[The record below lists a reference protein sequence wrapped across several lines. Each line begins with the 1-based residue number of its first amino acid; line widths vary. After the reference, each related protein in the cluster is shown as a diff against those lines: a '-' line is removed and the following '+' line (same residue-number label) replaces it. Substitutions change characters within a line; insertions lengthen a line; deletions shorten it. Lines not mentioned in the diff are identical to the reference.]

1 MSSSPPLQSL
11 DNNNMPS
18 SVPGFRRLVPAPV
31 STSQSTSSGSDQGPS
46 LLSHLRPR
54 AKQTKIACESCRKRK
69 AKCCGER
76 PKCRG
81 CINRDVQC
89 HYQASNWDLKRKYD
103 EIREKSNIYEQL
115 CYLLTCLPEQEAQG
129 ILCRLREGADV
140 ATTMRQ
146 VKDGDLPL
154 QPAWAPETRLHYQF
168 PYSTSMPAALLS
180 PDNPYLG
187 STVFEITSHAL
198 PQSAEQTEAWASQS
212 ESIYMTP
219 YNIAE
224 LMDPYIPN
232 IQISKWTSVET
243 DDELLRALLRAY
255 FLHDYANY
263 TCFQKDIFLQAMRD
277 SDTRFCSPL
286 LVNAVLAEACHSY
299 RKATYRA
306 QYWRPETL
314 GYRFLAEA
322 KRLWALE
329 SGKCKLTT
337 LHAAMVLHVIYTM
350 NGMDQVGISYLL
362 QSVQLAQNLKLFA
375 PEQTEGRTKTARVFT
390 AWALYRWQS
399 LQAFH
404 NMRASLIRGPPATPM
419 PDLDEEPSWYGEL
432 WLRYPPSSTLVP
444 MHFGYVY
451 RAQTELRRIAN
462 DISCIIFAGQKTARS
477 LPASELDRL
486 QKVLDDWYIGLPEP
500 IKSHKAVLPCQL
512 IMHMEY
518 CVLLF
523 KVAQMVQD
531 EMKPPS
537 LSTGVKAVNNNTQPS
552 KAVAYALRCLET
564 VLRLYYLRHSFE
576 HGDTYLTYFLSILAN
591 TTIENMNRDSVSPDD
606 VKTLKILRATLLL
619 AVKGLYDQ
627 GQHVYVSSAM
637 CRLIRD
643 RMTKEDMNALRRHT
657 TWKDDQPLVPHYVRS
672 TFPVTIVMLEEDW
685 QMETV
690 ENLAKKYDQLALE
703 ANEGES
709 SMVITPDRKSEQAG

>member
-1 MSSSPPLQSL
+1 MQGLHQQGCPMPL
-11 DNNNMPS
+11 
-18 SVPGFRRLVPAPV
+18 PGCKL
-31 STSQSTSSGSDQGPS
+31 GP
-46 LLSHLRPR
+46 
-54 AKQTKIACESCRKRK
+54 K
-69 AKCCGER
+69 AER
-76 PKCRG
+76 E
-81 CINRDVQC
+81 V
-89 HYQASNWDLKRKYD
+89 
-103 EIREKSNIYEQL
+103 
-115 CYLLTCLPEQEAQG
+115 QG
-129 ILCRLREGADV
+129 ILRRLREGADV

-154 QPAWAPETRLHYQF
+154 QPAWAPGTRLHYEF

-198 PQSAEQTEAWASQS
+198 PQSAEQTEAWASQP
-212 ESIYMTP
+212 ETIYMTP

-232 IQISKWTSVET
+232 IQISRWTSVET

-255 FLHDYANY
+255 FLYDYANY

-299 RKATYRA
+299 RKATHRA

-329 SGKCKLTT
+329 S
-337 LHAAMVLHVIYTM
+337 
-350 NGMDQVGISYLL
+350 
-362 QSVQLAQNLKLFA
+362 
-375 PEQTEGRTKTARVFT
+375 
-390 AWALYRWQS
+390 
-399 LQAFH
+399 
-404 NMRASLIRGPPATPM
+404 
-419 PDLDEEPSWYGEL
+419 
-432 WLRYPPSSTLVP
+432 
-444 MHFGYVY
+444 
-451 RAQTELRRIAN
+451 
-462 DISCIIFAGQKTARS
+462 ARS
-477 LPASELDRL
+477 LPSSELDRL
-486 QKVLDDWYIGLPEP
+486 QKVLDDWYIALPEP

-512 IMHMEY
+512 IMH
-518 CVLLF
+518 
-523 KVAQMVQD
+523 
-531 EMKPPS
+531 
-537 LSTGVKAVNNNTQPS
+537 
-552 KAVAYALRCLET
+552 
-564 VLRLYYLRHSFE
+564 FE

-606 VKTLKILRATLLL
+606 TETLKILRATLLL

-643 RMTKEDMNALRRHT
+643 RMTKEDMDALRRHT
-657 TWKDDQPLVPHYVRS
+657 TWKDDQPLVPQYVRS

-709 SMVITPDRKSEQAG
+709 SMVITPDGKSEQTG